1 MPPPAADVALYSA
14 LIRVASFS
22 VAESCRSTDN
32 VRFSRS
38 LFRRRRT
45 STSFDCESSSALF
58 NAVVTARAT
67 AEATALA
74 MRALCESPVSK
85 PDCSRVSR
93 TKSSICL
100 CESRRI
106 GCEGDEAA
114 AAATAV
120 VVFSLVAPAF
130 CFCLISESGEVVA
143 VELRVVVED
152 GELSGPRETRA
163 RSALILV
170 VQSPGADM
178 ICREVSMSTKA
189 VKNGAGGL

>member
-1 MPPPAADVALYSA
+1 MPLSAADVALYSA

-67 AEATALA
+67 AEATTLA

-114 AAATAV
+114 AAAVV

-130 CFCLISESGEVVA
+130 CFCLVSENGEVVA

-163 RSALILV
+163 RSSLILV
-170 VQSPGADM
+170 VQSPVADM
-178 ICREVSMSTKA
+178 IC
-189 VKNGAGGL
+189 